1 MQGNNSHKIVLFDGV
16 CNLCNTSIH
25 TIIKYDKKDE
35 FRFASLQSEIGQK
48 LAKERHIDTTLVDSI
63 ILIEP
68 GIAYYTKSTAALLI
82 GKSFGGLWSLLT
94 IFEWIPEKFRDSIYD
109 YVANNRYKWYG
120 KQDACM
126 VPTAELKAKFIE

>member
-1 MQGNNSHKIVLFDGV
+1 MQVNDFHKIVLFDGV
-16 CNLCNTSIH
+16 CNLCNSSIH

-48 LAKERHIDTTLVDSI
+48 LAKERHIDTTVVDSI

-68 GIAYYTKSTAALLI
+68 GIAYYTKSTAALNI
-82 GKSFGGLWSLLT
+82 GKSFGGLWSLLSVL
-94 IFEWIPEKFRDSIYD
+94 EWIPEKFRDTIYD
-109 YVANNRYKWYG
+109 YVAKNRYKWYG

-126 VPTAELKAKFIE
+126 IPTAELKAKFLE

>member
-94 IFEWIPEKFRDSIYD
+94 IFEWVPEKFRDSIYD

>member
-68 GIAYYTKSTAALLI
+68 GIAYHTKSTAALLI